1 MVVLPA
7 VLGIGCTTVF
17 SGAWGIVCCSAGC
30 VMSVIRRSGEN
41 PSTLGIL
48 DGKGVEGDHDN
59 IWTCRKCV

>member
-1 MVVLPA
+1 MVVLLA
-7 VLGIGCTTVF
+7 VLGIDCTTVF
-17 SGAWGIVCCSAGC
+17 SGQQGFVYCSAGC
-30 VMSVIRRSGEN
+30 VMSLIRRSGGN